1 MTAIDTATPVSDES
15 LLRRVADGDRLAMQ
29 ALYARHH
36 LRVYRFALRLVRNE
50 AAAEDV
56 ASDVFIDV
64 WRQADSF
71 EGRSTVS
78 TWLLGMTRFKALSA
92 LRRRQPEPLDD
103 DMVAA
108 IADPSDDP
116 EAVLAD
122 KTRGGIIRKCMARLS
137 PEHREITDLVY
148 YHEKSI
154 EEVAR
159 IVNIST
165 TTVKTRMYY
174 ARRKLAE
181 LLRAEGIVSLA
192 A

>member
-15 LLRRVADGDRLAMQ
+15 LLQRVADGDRLAMQ

-36 LRVYRFALRLVRNE
+36 LRVYRFALRLVSNE

-56 ASDVFIDV
+56 ASEVFIDV

-165 TTVKTRMYY
+165 TTVKTRMHY

>member
-1 MTAIDTATPVSDES
+1 MTAIDTSTPVSDES
-15 LLRRVADGDRLAMQ
+15 LLQRVAAGDRLAMQ

-36 LRVYRFALRLVRNE
+36 LRVYRFALRLVSNE

-92 LRRRQPEPLDD
+92 LRRRQPEPLDED
-103 DMVAA
+103 AVAA

-116 EAVLAD
+116 EAALH
-122 KTRGGIIRKCMARLS
+122 KKMRGGIIRKCMARLS

-165 TTVKTRMYY
+165 TTVKTRMHY

>member
-1 MTAIDTATPVSDES
+1 MTAIDTTTPVSDES
-15 LLRRVADGDRLAMQ
+15 LLQRVADGDRLAMQ

-36 LRVYRFALRLVRNE
+36 LRVYRFALRHVGNE
-50 AAAEDV
+50 ATAEDV

-64 WRQADSF
+64 WRQANSF

-78 TWLLGMTRFKALSA
+78 TWLLGITRFKALSA
-92 LRRRQPEPLDD
+92 RRRRQPEPLDED
-103 DMVAA
+103 AMAT

-165 TTVKTRMYY
+165 TTVKTRMHY

-181 LLRAEGIVSLA
+181 LLRAEGIVGLA